1 MYTFRFNIDDC
12 LVFDEKYSIPKF
24 FSSLDLINHRLGGIG
39 HSNPRFLYMIKSHN
53 KKSTNRQQHKSNNVH
68 MTYQNCSG
76 LSRVQ
81 RHQQTNRKAKQWEF
95 HF

>member
-39 HSNPRFLYMIKSHN
+39 HSNPRFLYMLDK
-53 KKSTNRQQHKSNNVH
+53 RPQ
-68 MTYQNCSG
+68 
-76 LSRVQ
+76 
-81 RHQQTNRKAKQWEF
+81 
-95 HF
+95 